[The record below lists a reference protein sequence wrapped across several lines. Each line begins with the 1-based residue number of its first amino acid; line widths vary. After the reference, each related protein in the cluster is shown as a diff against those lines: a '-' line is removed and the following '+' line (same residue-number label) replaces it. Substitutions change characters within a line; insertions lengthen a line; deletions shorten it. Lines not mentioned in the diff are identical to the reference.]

1 MKASLFSRDPPAFL
15 DPRETFEHYE
25 NRSRPTSSQSFQPCG
40 SHGVLA
46 CEYRAAP
53 LTGQHEVL
61 ACEYRAS
68 PAGPREV
75 LGCEYRADPMYGRN
89 HVTGDG
95 RYLPSQG
102 DTKITTYL
110 PETNKRR
117 IPLGVI
123 LAVAIGVP
131 VVLVV
136 CLFGAV
142 WLQELGIL

>member
-1 MKASLFSRDPPAFL
+1 MESWPANTVPL
-15 DPRETFEHYE
+15 RLQGHTE
-25 NRSRPTSSQSFQPCG
+25 C
-40 SHGVLA
+40 SHVNIELRLQVLVKYWDVNIEPIQ
-46 CEYRAAP
+46 C
-53 LTGQHEVL
+53 V
-61 ACEYRAS
+61 
-68 PAGPREV
+68 
-75 LGCEYRADPMYGRN
+75 YGRDY
-89 HVTGDG
+89 VAGDG

>member
-1 MKASLFSRDPPAFL
+1 MSNRRTTAHFL
-15 DPRETFEHYE
+15 R
-25 NRSRPTSSQSFQPCG
+25 

-53 LTGQHEVL
+53 PPGPHGVL

-75 LGCEYRADPMYGRN
+75 LGCEYRADPMYGRDY
-89 HVTGDG
+89 VAGDG